1 MHVHVACT
9 HHIHTSLKRSLVY
22 RAEKLFAVLTAFARA
37 ECLRGLGLRLR
48 PRLLPQRCQMPTE
61 PLARKTDPSRM
72 DLPCTRS
79 SPSSRRTHQRRSP
92 CTSLQPSE
100 PLARKTD
107 PSRMD
112 LPCTRSSPSSR
123 RTHQRRS
130 PCTSLQPSEPLA
142 RKTDPPRMDLPCITS
157 SPSRGIVRTASV
169 AALVASTTTSC
180 AARRRSWRPP
190 PLALFAA

>member
-1 MHVHVACT
+1 MRQESRIVYLVNMHVHVACT

-61 PLARKTDPSRM
+61 LLARKTDPSRM

-100 PLARKTD
+100 PLARKTY
-107 PSRMD
+107 
-112 LPCTRSSPSSR
+112 
-123 RTHQRRS
+123 
-130 PCTSLQPSEPLA
+130 
-142 RKTDPPRMDLPCITS
+142 PPRMNLPCITS

-169 AALVASTTTSC
+169 AALVASTTTRC